1 MQYRPDAPTLLGAV
15 ADVLDDVLGD
25 VPPAKQH
32 RVRVAAHLTRL
43 VEREVRLGS
52 AAAADERAA
61 IDALLGENS
70 SDLADAVERL
80 SAHLRTTDDDA
91 TFDARAWE
99 LLVDVT
105 RRDLDIAKPGHTAW
119 SGR

>member
-15 ADVLDDVLGD
+15 ADVLDDVLAD

-43 VEREVRLGS
+43 VEREVRLGGS
-52 AAAADERAA
+52 AAADEQAA
-61 IDALLGENS
+61 IDALLGEDS
-70 SDLADAVERL
+70 TDLADAVERL
-80 SAHLRTTDDDA
+80 SAHLRTTDDA
-91 TFDARAWE
+91 AFDALAWE